1 MKKIFKYTLVI
12 AASLA
17 AMSCT
22 RNFLEYNTDPFGA
35 TDEEMERDGYSVRAA
50 LLGLCDGIIAL
61 DVNTTQFTEA
71 LLGGPMAG
79 YLADANAG
87 FNDNTIGRFNPPN
100 NWTKVLMEDFPKR
113 IYPNLRQL
121 EKVTSDKAIIAVGQV
136 IKVAGMHRIA
146 DTYGP
151 MPYSQI
157 GEDGALQVP
166 FDSQEKA
173 YKTMIE
179 ELDLAI
185 SVLEENLSNNFAA
198 SADII
203 FGGDV
208 EKWCRY
214 ANSLKLRLAMR
225 MSYADPSYARKKAEE
240 VAAHEIGTMA
250 GAGDIAQ
257 LTTFGADGNPLYVAV
272 NYNRRSVH
280 DGEDEDGQP
289 CTSTGD
295 SHAAADIILYMNGYN
310 DPRRAVYFTPS
321 EWEGTD
327 FVGLRHGIEIP
338 DHKSVGHKY
347 SGINLTRFDSPI
359 ILMTPAEAAF
369 LKAEATA
376 VFGWNMGGTAKDF
389 YEEGIRLSFEQ
400 WGVAGAETYMSDIS
414 AVPGTYDD
422 PAGSNSYNNK
432 LTNLPVAWDDAAGVE
447 EKQERILIQKWIAN
461 FPLGNESWADIRR
474 TGYPHIL
481 PCEESADN
489 SHGQV
494 PLSGPRRLKFPQE
507 EYTSNAENVN
517 YAVSN
522 LLGGPDVMS
531 TRLWFD
537 CKNQ

>member
-1 MKKIFKYTLVI
+1 MKKIFKYTLV
-12 AASLA
+12 AAA
-17 AMSCT
+17 AFATLSCT

-121 EKVTSDKAIIAVGQV
+121 NKVTSDEAIIAVGKV

-151 MPYSQI
+151 MPYSKI

-166 FDSQEKA
+166 FDSQEQA
-173 YKTMIE
+173 YKTMID
-179 ELDLAI
+179 ELDAAI
-185 SVLEENLSNNFAA
+185 SVLTENQTNNFAA

-208 EKWCRY
+208 KKWCRY

-225 MSYADPSYARKKAEE
+225 MSYADPEYAKAKAEE
-240 VAAHEIGTMA
+240 VAAHSIGTMA
-250 GAGDIAQ
+250 SADDIAQ
-257 LTTFGADGNPLYVAV
+257 LTTFSSDGNPLYVAV
-272 NYNRRSVH
+272 NYNRVSTH
-280 DGEDEDGQP
+280 EDGTE

-295 SHAAADIILYMNGYN
+295 SHAAADIILYMNGYK
-310 DPRRAVYFTPS
+310 DPRRAAYFTPS
-321 EWEGTD
+321 EWEGFD
-327 FVGLRHGIEIP
+327 YVGLRHGIVIP

-347 SGINLTRFDSPI
+347 SGLNIDRFNTPI
-359 ILMTPAEAAF
+359 VLMTPAESAF
-369 LKAEATA
+369 LKAEAAA
-376 VFGWNMGGTAKDF
+376 VFGWNMGSKSAKEY
-389 YEEGIRLSFEQ
+389 YEDGVKLSFEQ
-400 WGVAGAETYMSDIS
+400 WGIQGAESYLSNVS
-414 AVPGTYDD
+414 NVPGTYND
-422 PAGSNSYNNK
+422 PAGSNNYNNN
-432 LTNLPVAWDDAAGVE
+432 LTTLTVAWNDGASIE
-447 EKQERILIQKWIAN
+447 EKQERIMIQKWIAN

-474 TGYPHIL
+474 TGYPKIL
-481 PCEESADN
+481 PCEEGADN

-494 PLSGPRRLKFPQE
+494 PLTGPSRMKFPQE

-517 YAVSN
+517 YAVAN
-522 LLGGPDVMS
+522 LLGGPDSM
-531 TRLWFD
+531 TTKLWFD
-537 CKNQ
+537 CK

>member
-1 MKKIFKYTLVI
+1 MKKIFKYTLAI
-12 AASLA
+12 AATLSTFA
-17 AMSCT
+17 CT

-121 EKVTSDKAIIAVGQV
+121 KKVTSDQAILAVGQV

-173 YKTMIE
+173 YKTMIA
-179 ELDLAI
+179 ELDEAI
-185 SVLEENLSNNFAA
+185 EVLTRNRTNNFAA
-198 SADII
+198 SADVI
-203 FGGDV
+203 FGGNV

-225 MSYADPSYARKKAEE
+225 MSYADPAYAQKKAEE
-240 VAAHEIGTMA
+240 VAAHPIGTMA
-250 GAGDIAQ
+250 SADDIAQ
-257 LTTFGADGNPLYVAV
+257 LTTFGSDGNPLYVAV
-272 NYNRRSVH
+272 NYNRVSTH
-280 DGEDEDGQP
+280 EDGSE

-295 SHAAADIILYMNGYN
+295 SHAAADIILYMNGYK
-310 DPRRAVYFTPS
+310 DPRRAAYFTPS
-321 EWEGTD
+321 EWEDTD
-327 FVGLRHGIEIP
+327 FVGLRHGIVIP
-338 DHKSVGHKY
+338 EHKSVGHKY
-347 SGINLTRFDSPI
+347 SGVNIDRFNSPI
-359 ILMTPAEAAF
+359 VLMTPAESAF
-369 LKAEATA
+369 LKAEAAA
-376 VFGWNMGGTAKDF
+376 VFGWNMGDKGAKEL
-389 YEEGIRLSFEQ
+389 YEDGIKLSFEQ
-400 WGVAGAETYMSDIS
+400 WGVNGVEAYLADNTS
-414 AVPGTYDD
+414 VPGTYTD
-422 PAGSNSYNNK
+422 PAGANSYNNA
-432 LTNLPVAWDDAAGVE
+432 LTTLAVAWSERADVE
-447 EKQERILIQKWIAN
+447 EKQERIMIQKWIAN
-461 FPLGNESWADIRR
+461 YPLGNESWADIRR
-474 TGYPHIL
+474 TGYPVIL
-481 PCEESADN
+481 PCEAAADN

-494 PLSGPRRLKFPQE
+494 ALTGPRRMKFPQE
-507 EYTSNAENVN
+507 EYTSNEANVAA
-517 YAVSN
+517 AVAN
-522 LLGGPDVMS
+522 LLGGPDEMS
-531 TRLWFD
+531 TKLWFD
-537 CKNQ
+537 CKK